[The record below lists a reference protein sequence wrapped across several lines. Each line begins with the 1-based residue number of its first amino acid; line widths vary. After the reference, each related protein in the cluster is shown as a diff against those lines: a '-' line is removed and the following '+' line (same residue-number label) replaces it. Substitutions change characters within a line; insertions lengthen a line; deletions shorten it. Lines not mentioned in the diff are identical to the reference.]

1 MNMSI
6 LTNADDLTH
15 PPANDDPYWTETVW
29 FGANVP
35 ERRLGVNFFMLLRT
49 NLGIMVP
56 SLFVWGPGGE
66 EIWSMPYQRT
76 LWHGLMPKDHD
87 ATNFKLPSGFEVER
101 VNWLD
106 EYRVRFEDSD
116 RIKLNLHFKSLSP
129 PVPYGVKNGYG
140 HLDQYGHVTGEI
152 VLDGEHISVDCLDM
166 RDRTWSPRRE
176 TSQTARIGYTYGA
189 SSPASGFQIA
199 TKWYDEE
206 PNDRVMLGYLL
217 TANGNVVIRRG
228 ARFVDRDDEGRPVS
242 VTVELA
248 TDDGKTY
255 IARGKVISRF
265 AMPTTPYF
273 VWMSLVEWEFP
284 DGSRGWGQDQDTWAP
299 AKFREVRR
307 AIRAEKGL
315 LGPNGVISS

>member
-6 LTNADDLTH
+6 LTKADDLTH

-189 SSPASGFQIA
+189 SSQPRVSRSLRNGTTRSPTTGSCWAICSPRTAMLSSAGGRDLSIA
-199 TKWYDEE
+199 T
-206 PNDRVMLGYLL
+206 M
-217 TANGNVVIRRG
+217 RG
-228 ARFVDRDDEGRPVS
+228 
-242 VTVELA
+242 
-248 TDDGKTY
+248 
-255 IARGKVISRF
+255 
-265 AMPTTPYF
+265 
-273 VWMSLVEWEFP
+273 
-284 DGSRGWGQDQDTWAP
+284 
-299 AKFREVRR
+299 VRS
-307 AIRAEKGL
+307 A
-315 LGPNGVISS
+315 